1 MIETK
6 YIEIVNN
13 NGKNIIVGV
22 IYRPPNIAILRHLKA
37 Q

>member
-6 YIEIVNN
+6 FIEIVNN

-22 IYRPPNIAILRHLKA
+22 IYRPPIAILRHLKA